1 MLCHDVECI
10 FEINDSWISCVYV
23 KWYWAWWGFRATIEI
38 MDDPELDIQ
47 VQEIRGDDGSYK
59 YSFTYERATMYE
71 FKYERKPHPDPVDP
85 CYRCYRRI
93 WDKEQMINVGVLF
106 HKACFRCRICG
117 LPLTMHTFHR
127 NDANGSPDKEVYCKT
142 HVGKGLNQIQQE
154 RAPIYGI
161 DDGFGPSR
169 TETVC
174 IKPCQNLNVN
184 LHLIRCVHN

>member
-1 MLCHDVECI
+1 
-10 FEINDSWISCVYV
+10 
-23 KWYWAWWGFRATIEI
+23 

-93 WDKEQMINVGVLF
+93 WDKEQMVNVGVLF

-117 LPLTMHTFHR
+117 LPLTMQTFYR

-142 HVGKGLNQIQQE
+142 HVGKGIQQIQNE
-154 RAPIYGI
+154 RAVIQGLE
-161 DDGFGPSR
+161 DGFAPNR
-169 TETVC
+169 TDTVC
-174 IKPCQNLNVN
+174 ISAVGLVLQYSQSFYIHSSCITMV
-184 LHLIRCVHN
+184 